1 MLSQEGVIRLLL
13 QMRKEASDKPTLAVL
28 RETLA
33 VLGHVDPL
41 PGRGIRILSIDGG
54 GIR

>member
-1 MLSQEGVIRLLL
+1 LL
-13 QMRKEASDKPTLAVL
+13 QIRKKADDEPTLAVL
-28 RETLA
+28 REILA

>member
-1 MLSQEGVIRLLL
+1 MLQT
-13 QMRKEASDKPTLAVL
+13 RKRTDDELTLAVL

>member
-1 MLSQEGVIRLLL
+1 V
-13 QMRKEASDKPTLAVL
+13 RKKADDEPTLAVL

-33 VLGHVDPL
+33 VLGHVGPL

>member
-1 MLSQEGVIRLLL
+1 MLQIRE
-13 QMRKEASDKPTLAVL
+13 EADDEPTLAVL
-28 RETLA
+28 REILA

-41 PGRGIRILSIDGG
+41 PGRGIRVLSIDGG